1 MRNIAS
7 RRCSAVDAPSA
18 QTAAAAREYC
28 SSSDRTSESSA
39 WARLKSSAKPATRRD
54 SSGASPNGSSF
65 GAGYLLRS
73 AADVDSRSFNKTFA
87 GDFDSPSSMIVVLV
101 PCEALYRFGRGIGA
115 TLSCAD
121 SFGFCPSLRVCSVFG
136 AMPSI
141 A

>member
-7 RRCSAVDAPSA
+7 RRCSVVAAASA

-39 WARLKSSAKPATRRD
+39 WARLKSSVKPATRRD
-54 SSGASPNGSSF
+54 RSGASPKGSSF
-65 GAGYLLRS
+65 GAGSLLRS

-87 GDFDSPSSMIVVLV
+87 GDFDSPSSSVIVVLV
-101 PCEALYRFGRGIGA
+101 PCEALYRLGRGIGA
-115 TLSCAD
+115 AASETVETRDVKSPNSAT
-121 SFGFCPSLRVCSVFG
+121 
-136 AMPSI
+136 I